1 MKAQII
7 QIGNSKGIR
16 IPRLYL
22 EQCELEGEVE
32 LEAQPGQLIVR
43 PAGGARHGWAS
54 AFEKMAKYGDDAL
67 LDEGGPSTQ
76 WSRKDWKW

>member
-16 IPRLYL
+16 IPRLLL
-22 EQCELEGEVE
+22 EQCHLEGEVE

-43 PAGGARHGWAS
+43 PVDGPRQGWAA
-54 AFEKMAKYGDDAL
+54 AFEKMGQYGDDKLFDKDIPETKWA
-67 LDEGGPSTQ
+67 
-76 WSRKDWKW
+76 RKDWKW

>member
-16 IPRLYL
+16 IPRPVL
-22 EQCELEGEVE
+22 EQCQLGDEVE

-43 PAGGARHGWAS
+43 PAGGARHDWPA
-54 AFEKMAKYGDDAL
+54 AFEKMAAYGDDAL
-67 LDEGGPSTQ
+67 LDQGGPATK
-76 WSRKDWKW
+76 WIRKDWKW